1 MENSPGGNSP
11 ERPRAPNPFSGELL
25 PRGRCRTGWWK
36 SNSSGKHKIPPLTEQ
51 PHGLELT
58 FVMSVSAPG
67 MPEIPGQSR
76 ARAHHG
82 ERKWQIP
89 LLLLQIQ
96 GHKNSITVPW
106 SVRETLSAAERKAS
120 SHGTGPWA
128 HNEPSNICIDF
139 HQTLRAV
146 RATPRH
152 PLCFSCHLFPWS
164 LGPNSLPVALIS
176 CPAAL
181 GELQRIRGLGRAQ
194 KGICHFWMLC

>member
-1 MENSPGGNSP
+1 MFIDVPQAQRRWRERDLENGTHGAAVENSPGGNSP
-11 ERPRAPNPFSGELL
+11 EGPRAPNPFSGELL

-89 LLLLQIQ
+89 FLLLQIQ

-106 SVRETLSAAERKAS
+106 SVRETVS
-120 SHGTGPWA
+120 SREKSLIPW
-128 HNEPSNICIDF
+128 N
-139 HQTLRAV
+139 
-146 RATPRH
+146 RATGTR
-152 PLCFSCHLFPWS
+152 
-164 LGPNSLPVALIS
+164 
-176 CPAAL
+176 
-181 GELQRIRGLGRAQ
+181 
-194 KGICHFWMLC
+194 